1 MGTPTARAELYDVVA
16 AVGKGTF
23 GEVARGRRRSTGEHV
38 AIKILPSTG
47 HRGRVARNEL
57 RLLRALRAAGADAVP
72 IVRFLEAFSDASC
85 TYLVLELLQQNLLDF
100 QKLRRFSPLPARHI
114 RTIAAQVLAAL
125 VKLEELSIIHADL
138 KPENIMLVDHARFP
152 FRVKLI
158 DFGSGCLVAD
168 VAHVKEPYIQSRFY
182 RAPEILLGLPF
193 NERMDVWSLGCVLA
207 ELHLGWPLYPGA
219 SEYEQVSYIC
229 STLGLPPAEL
239 LGAAG
244 KAGSFFHREP
254 HPTGP
259 WQLNAAGEEPVK
271 PMDRR
276 KFVFSSLDQ
285 LGTVPRAPEPAERRD
300 RHRMVELLKGMLTWD
315 PLQRLGP
322 SAALRHP
329 FISQEDPNASP
340 RHPGTEDG
348 GFGGRIQAPSTQLD
362 GLSLGE
368 PGGDA
373 AAVGLCQSV
382 IPTVYAPRPRQR
394 RRGPKVEAAA
404 RNLIVLVPPG
414 TAAEQNVPSSP
425 YASPHSTVRWWGR
438 GGRGAGAPHRVA
450 HPSL

>member
-57 RLLRALRAAGADAVP
+57 RLLR
-72 IVRFLEAFSDASC
+72 AFSDASC

-229 STLGLPPAEL
+229 STLGLPP
-239 LGAAG
+239 
-244 KAGSFFHREP
+244 
-254 HPTGP
+254 
-259 WQLNAAGEEPVK
+259 
-271 PMDRR
+271 
-276 KFVFSSLDQ
+276 FVFSSLDQ

-322 SAALRHP
+322 SAETGGGDTPKPAPERRLTDVRRLLRHHVLVVVDAGVG
-329 FISQEDPNASP
+329 DPRLRRTR
-340 RHPGTEDG
+340 RHHE
-348 GFGGRIQAPSTQLD
+348 
-362 GLSLGE
+362 E
-368 PGGDA
+368 PLRG
-373 AAVGLCQSV
+373 V
-382 IPTVYAPRPRQR
+382 RPRS
-394 RRGPKVEAAA
+394 
-404 RNLIVLVPPG
+404 G
-414 TAAEQNVPSSP
+414 T
-425 YASPHSTVRWWGR
+425 
-438 GGRGAGAPHRVA
+438 GAGPMAAP
-450 HPSL
+450 